1 MQFALSALQRRELEA
16 SACLRPDCRS
26 SNVAN
31 IVLNSPILSEHPRR
45 PSERTSTLADFKRQQ
60 LDAVRFIGPAGGS
73 LTLSSW

>member
-1 MQFALSALQRRELEA
+1 
-16 SACLRPDCRS
+16 
-26 SNVAN
+26 VAN

-60 LDAVRFIGPAGGS
+60 LDAVRFIGIGPAGGS